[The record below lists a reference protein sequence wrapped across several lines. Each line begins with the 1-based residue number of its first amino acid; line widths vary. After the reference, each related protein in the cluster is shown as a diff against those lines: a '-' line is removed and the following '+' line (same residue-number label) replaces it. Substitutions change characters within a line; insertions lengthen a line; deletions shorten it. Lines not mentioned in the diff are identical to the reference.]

1 MPITLSELL
10 RRVDPKTEERVE
22 GARRRANTAVRN
34 LLRDRTRLSF
44 SFDDEGQRRVRQV
57 SVKLDAGRPSY
68 IGNIEFD
75 DDIVLLL
82 ELSKV
87 RNLLEAGA
95 SDWLYYK
102 DVNQMLAADQSIA
115 MRPLDAALFANHHER
130 FQHLLALLD
139 KRDPLQ
145 KILHLEDDILGEY
158 AYGTDCYGEEGG
170 EIYIYWGII
179 GLVSDLL
186 GVNVEDLTVVVL
198 THELAHAYTHQGFEI
213 DGTQWNSSRFRRA
226 DKSVRE
232 GLAQYFTHLFL
243 TSKQDMFPGAF
254 EVFEK
259 LLGKQADCYSAHTDW
274 VENHTAEHVRRA
286 MLEARRSNEAVTTD
300 KFQEMLK
307 SAKKALQFE

>member
-1 MPITLSELL
+1 MPITLSKLL

-44 SFDDEGQRRVRQV
+44 SFDDEGQRRIRQV

-68 IGNIEFD
+68 IEEIEFD

-87 RNLLEAGA
+87 RNLLDAGA
-95 SDWLYYK
+95 SEWSRYQK
-102 DVNQMLAADQSIA
+102 VNQLLEADQSIDL
-115 MRPLDAALFANHHER
+115 RPLDAALFADHHER
-130 FQHLLALLD
+130 FGHLLKVLD

-158 AYGTDCYGEEGG
+158 AYGTDFYGEEGG
-170 EIYIYWGII
+170 EIYVYWGII

-186 GVNVEDLTVVVL
+186 GVHVEDLTVVVL
-198 THELAHAYTHQGFEI
+198 AHELAHAYTHQGFEI
-213 DGTQWNSSRFRRA
+213 DGTQWESSRFRSA
-226 DKSVRE
+226 DQSVKE

-243 TSKQDMFPGAF
+243 TSKQDAFPGAF
-254 EVFEK
+254 EVFER
-259 LLGKQADCYSAHTDW
+259 LLNKQADCYSAHIGWIED
-274 VENHTAEHVRRA
+274 HTPEHVRRA
-286 MLEARRSNEAVTTD
+286 MLEARRSKEPVSKE
-300 KFQEMLK
+300 KFEGMLK
-307 SAKKALQFE
+307 TAKSALSFG